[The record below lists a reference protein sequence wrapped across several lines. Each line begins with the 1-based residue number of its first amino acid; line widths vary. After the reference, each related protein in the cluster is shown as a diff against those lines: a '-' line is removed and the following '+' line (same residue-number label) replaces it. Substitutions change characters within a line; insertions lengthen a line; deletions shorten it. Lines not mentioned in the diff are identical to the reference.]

1 MKRAKHKQKTTISLR
16 SISMSLIWWQKVWK
30 FLWQLSTTS
39 AGRGKRSIAGCE
51 KQNRNGRRHLVCGE
65 EIIWISAAA
74 ASRNCVREISLPF
87 NDFLLRTQLGCTN
100 CRAKKLRFNLTFLSA
115 FDSPL
120 SPSTS
125 WSDFRDRTPRS
136 TRVLPLWRCS
146 SLSSFNFHCTI
157 SRLSFK
163 QTFFHFRD
171 ANSPFSMVLSTQTPI
186 HG

>member
-16 SISMSLIWWQKVWK
+16 SISMSLIWWQKVRK

-51 KQNRNGRRHLVCGE
+51 KRNRNGRRHLVCGE
-65 EIIWISAAA
+65 EITWISAAA

-87 NDFLLRTQLGCTN
+87 NDFLLRTTRLH
-100 CRAKKLRFNLTFLSA
+100 KFPSEKLCFNLTFLSA

-125 WSDFRDRTPRS
+125 CSDLRDRAARP

-163 QTFFHFRD
+163 QTFF
-171 ANSPFSMVLSTQTPI
+171 PFSRR
-186 HG
+186 